1 MTTELAP
8 QMRASNAER
17 ERVVAILQ
25 QAGVD
30 GRLTLDEVDERVAA
44 AFAAKYRNE
53 LPALTEDL
61 PADEPATAPRDPR
74 PVLAS
79 RGIRIHA
86 IIATVLSVLLITR
99 WAVGGFG
106 FFWPFFP
113 MMWLWGTLAVRVAFR
128 RANGWAGPRWAAQ
141 ASGLPSQAR
150 SAR

>member
-30 GRLTLDEVDERVAA
+30 GRLTLDEVDERVSAA
-44 AFAAKYRNE
+44 YAAKYRSE

-61 PADEPATAPRDPR
+61 PADEPAAAPPVAR
-74 PVLAS
+74 PVLAN

-86 IIATVLSVLLITR
+86 IIAAVLSVLLITR
-99 WAVGGFG
+99 WAASDAG

-113 MMWLWGTLAVRVAFR
+113 MMWLWGTFALRVAFR
-128 RANGWAGPRWAAQ
+128 RSGGWAGPRWAARS
-141 ASGLPSQAR
+141 ARLPSQAR
-150 SAR
+150 SAQ

>member
-17 ERVVAILQ
+17 ERVVTILQ

-30 GRLTLDEVDERVAA
+30 GRLTMDEVDERVAST
-44 AFAAKYRNE
+44 FAAKYRNE

-61 PADEPATAPRDPR
+61 PAAEPVAARRGPR
-74 PVLAS
+74 PVSAS

-86 IIATVLSVLLITR
+86 VIAAVLTVLLITR
-99 WAVGGFG
+99 WAASGAG

-128 RANGWAGPRWAAQ
+128 RSGGWSGSPRWAA
-141 ASGLPSQAR
+141 R
-150 SAR
+150 

>member
-1 MTTELAP
+1 MTTEVAP

-30 GRLTLDEVDERVAA
+30 GRLTIDEVDERVAA
-44 AFAAKYRNE
+44 AYAAKYRNE

-61 PADEPATAPRDPR
+61 PADEPAATQRAPR

-86 IIATVLSVLLITR
+86 IIAAVLSVLLISR
-99 WAVGGFG
+99 WAASGAG

-113 MMWLWGTLAVRVAFR
+113 MMWLWGTLALRIAFR
-128 RANGWAGPRWAAQ
+128 RSGGWSGPARWAA
-141 ASGLPSQAR
+141 R
-150 SAR
+150 

>member
-30 GRLTLDEVDERVAA
+30 GRLTLDEVDERVGSAYAA
-44 AFAAKYRNE
+44 TYRNE

-61 PADEPATAPRDPR
+61 PAEEPAAARRGPR

-86 IIATVLSVLLITR
+86 VIAIVLSVLLITR
-99 WAVGGFG
+99 WAASGFG

-113 MMWLWGTLAVRVAFR
+113 MMWLWGTLALRVAFR
-128 RANGWAGPRWAAQ
+128 RSGGWSRPTRWAA
-141 ASGLPSQAR
+141 R
-150 SAR
+150 